1 MCEITILNRKFE
13 FLTHISKTSSS
24 NFLLRIVMWHILLSR
39 IEQKKPTYRKV
50 DFHIINTRLILATLR

>member
-13 FLTHISKTSSS
+13 FHAHISKTSSS

-39 IEQKKPTYRKV
+39 IEQKKTTYPKV
-50 DFHIINTRLILATLR
+50 DFNIINTRLILATLR